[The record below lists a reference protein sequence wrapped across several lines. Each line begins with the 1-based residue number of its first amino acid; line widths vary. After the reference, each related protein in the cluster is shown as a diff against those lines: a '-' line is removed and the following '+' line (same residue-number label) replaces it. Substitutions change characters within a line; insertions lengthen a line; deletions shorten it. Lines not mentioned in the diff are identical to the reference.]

1 MNNNVNNEYNDYVS
15 RSVSDDFDTDIFS
28 GSQYFQ
34 YEYLILIIA
43 IIVLIGSIG
52 LIIYLVATAKTYTAQ
67 DSVYKPTRPA
77 DELIV
82 DMSGSAC
89 DAEVLDTAVDDADN
103 ISVNF
108 EYSKQKVSLCDLD
121 QTTNAETKECALVDS
136 EEYIYIITVSNI
148 PNNYYVAIEDDNTYV
163 SSIYEDDAIT
173 DGVVQH
179 VTDLTG
185 TLTTYTISIYYTDKE
200 FESCT
205 DQLIKRFTLTTPQY
219 NDFYGS
225 NLCYNMESYEYCLE
239 FIYED
244 ISNTKIYEKILQ
256 YANEHNIV
264 SKEDTLF
271 QQKIDKKLGIVK
283 YIIIGFMSL
292 EFVLVIVIT
301 STLVIINAKK
311 KREED

>member
-1 MNNNVNNEYNDYVS
+1 MNNNVNNEYSDYVS
-15 RSVSDDFDTDIFS
+15 RTVSDDLDTDIFS

-43 IIVLIGSIG
+43 VLVLIGSIG
-52 LIIYLVATAKTYTAQ
+52 LIIYLVATAKTYTAE
-67 DSVYKPTRPA
+67 DAVYKPTRPA
-77 DELIV
+77 EELIV
-82 DMSGSAC
+82 DLAGSMC
-89 DAEVLDTAVDDADN
+89 DSEVLDTAVDGAEQ
-103 ISVNF
+103 IGVSF

-121 QTTNAETKECALVDS
+121 QTTNAETKECALIDS
-136 EEYIYIITVSNI
+136 EEYIYIIKVTNI

-163 SSIYEDDAIT
+163 SSVYEDDAIT

-200 FESCT
+200 FQTCT
-205 DQLIKRFTLTTPQY
+205 DQLIRRFTLTTPQY

-225 NLCYNMESYEYCLE
+225 NLCYNMENYEYCLE

-244 ISNTKIYEKILQ
+244 ISNTKIYEKILE
-256 YANEHNIV
+256 YASEHHVV

-271 QQKIDKKLGIVK
+271 QQKVDKKLGIVK
-283 YIIIGFMSL
+283 YIIIGFMAL
-292 EFVLVIVIT
+292 EFVLVIVII
-301 STLVIINAKK
+301 STLYILNAKK
-311 KREED
+311 KRDED